1 MDWRIAQTGI
11 PAVFILCLV
20 LMRDRSRRF
29 QELYVKRDVQ
39 KIRDRCDVVQRTIIW
54 GSGGLTC
61 AKRMSTKMC
70 E

>member
-11 PAVFILCLV
+11 PTVFVLCLA
-20 LMRDRSRRF
+20 LMRDGSRRF

-39 KIRDRCDVVQRTIIW
+39 TIRDRCDVVHRKIIR
-54 GSGGLTC
+54 GTGGLTC